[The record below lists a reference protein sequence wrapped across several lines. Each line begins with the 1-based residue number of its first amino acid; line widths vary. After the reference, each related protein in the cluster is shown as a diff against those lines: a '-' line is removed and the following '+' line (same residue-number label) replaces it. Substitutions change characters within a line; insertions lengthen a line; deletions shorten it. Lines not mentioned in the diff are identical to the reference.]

1 MLENFS
7 QHFRNDGEGQLG
19 VLKIVVT
26 CFMPI
31 RFYWVTH
38 YTTNYITNANVNSI
52 KFSEQ
57 EKRRRWGE
65 IKVRQHR
72 LMSEM
77 VEAQATAPAHI
88 DHIMKSG
95 FTMNDIKGLHR
106 NYTEDAEGDD
116 QMMRMNPPR
125 PPRRG
130 SLTQNGY
137 DSMDMNVKMPRST
150 SALNMERYQSEERT
164 LEGEKKRGRSP
175 FSFFKKSR
183 DHSKDKLKSKSKSPD
198 AMDRRRKC

>member
-1 MLENFS
+1 
-7 QHFRNDGEGQLG
+7 
-19 VLKIVVT
+19 
-26 CFMPI
+26 
-31 RFYWVTH
+31 
-38 YTTNYITNANVNSI
+38 
-52 KFSEQ
+52 
-57 EKRRRWGE
+57 
-65 IKVRQHR
+65 
-72 LMSEM
+72 MSEM

-106 NYTEDAEGDD
+106 NYEDAEGED

-164 LEGEKKRGRSP
+164 MEGEKKRGRSP
-175 FSFFKKSR
+175 FSFFKKR
-183 DHSKDKLKSKSKSPD
+183 DHSKDKMKSKSKSPD
-198 AMDRRRKC
+198 ALDRRGKC